1 MYILY
6 ITLPERISIMYPI
19 LPSTTEELDHP
30 RAYASPALTL
40 LGHVSDLTA
49 GGSAGDPEGGAGPGP
64 FARF

>member
-1 MYILY
+1 
-6 ITLPERISIMYPI
+6 MYPI